1 MQFRV
6 LGPVEVVDDEG
17 RMVAL
22 GGARQ
27 RALLAALLLHANE
40 VAPLDRL
47 IEELWGEN
55 PPATRSK
62 ALQVAVSHLRKSLGD
77 GILETR
83 ANGYLLRVEPEQLD
97 LAQFERLRES
107 ARAELAAGRPEQ
119 ARRSLRDALAL
130 WRGPALADVADE
142 LFARA
147 DAERLEEL
155 RLLAVEGRIEADL
168 AAGRHPDL
176 VPELEALISR
186 HPLRERLRE
195 HLMLALY
202 RSGRQAEALA
212 LYRDTRRMLSD
223 ELGIEPGPRLHE
235 LERAILRHDPGLE
248 PSLARGA
255 DAVVTTRRRRRR
267 AAGAGA
273 VVVAAVGVALVLAFG
288 RADTP
293 VAVGPNSVAVIDP
306 GRNEVV
312 EAIPVGE
319 APGPIAAGA
328 GRVWVLNRNSRTLS
342 EIDPRTRR
350 VLSTSG
356 LTHASKALGVGEV
369 VYVLDGRDEVL
380 HRLDP
385 RTKSLHG
392 SVRVDR
398 SGQALPGADVA
409 VWGDEVWVTDEL
421 PAAVVRVRLDVL
433 GTEAERLDLP
443 GSPSAVAAEAERV
456 WVALDDGRLVLVDR
470 RTRSVERTLELG
482 RSASAVAV
490 GGGAVWIAD
499 AVDGTVSRVLSRP
512 LQFVARIE
520 VGRAPGGLAFG
531 AGSVWVAN
539 RADGTVSRIDPRTNT
554 VTATIRIGRRPEELV
569 FAGGLVWVSVR

>member
-1 MQFRV
+1 
-6 LGPVEVVDDEG
+6 
-17 RMVAL
+17 
-22 GGARQ
+22 
-27 RALLAALLLHANE
+27 
-40 VAPLDRL
+40 
-47 IEELWGEN
+47 
-55 PPATRSK
+55 
-62 ALQVAVSHLRKSLGD
+62 
-77 GILETR
+77 
-83 ANGYLLRVEPEQLD
+83 
-97 LAQFERLRES
+97 
-107 ARAELAAGRPEQ
+107 
-119 ARRSLRDALAL
+119 
-130 WRGPALADVADE
+130 
-142 LFARA
+142 
-147 DAERLEEL
+147 
-155 RLLAVEGRIEADL
+155 
-168 AAGRHPDL
+168 
-176 VPELEALISR
+176 
-186 HPLRERLRE
+186 
-195 HLMLALY
+195 MLALY

-212 LYRDTRRMLSD
+212 VYRDTRRMLSD

-235 LERAILRHDPGLE
+235 LERAILRHEPSLE
-248 PSLARGA
+248 PSLASGA
-255 DAVVTTRRRRRR
+255 DAVVTTRRRRRL

-273 VVVAAVGVALVLAFG
+273 VAAAAVGVALVLAFG
-288 RADTP
+288 ADTP

-356 LTHASKALGVGEV
+356 LTHAKALAVGEV
-369 VYVLDGRDEVL
+369 VYVLDGHDEVL
-380 HRLDP
+380 HHLDP

-398 SGQALPGADVA
+398 SGQALPGADIA

-499 AVDGTVSRVLSRP
+499 DEDGTVSRVLSRP